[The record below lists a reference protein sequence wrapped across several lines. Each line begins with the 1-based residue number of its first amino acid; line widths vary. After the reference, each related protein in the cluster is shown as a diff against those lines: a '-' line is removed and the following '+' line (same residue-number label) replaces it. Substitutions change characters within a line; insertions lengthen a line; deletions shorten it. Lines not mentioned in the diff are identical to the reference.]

1 MGRGWS
7 VFKDTRK
14 EEIGVGSCRW
24 VDLRKPRA
32 IQRFAGPSPR
42 LGPRLY
48 PGASAPATLSFP
60 GMEEHVVFKRFT
72 LKESWESSPSPL
84 PHPINNSA
92 RFLARVFLRGRLLY
106 DRV

>member
-1 MGRGWS
+1 M
-7 VFKDTRK
+7 
-14 EEIGVGSCRW
+14 
-24 VDLRKPRA
+24 DLIKPRA
-32 IQRFAGPSPR
+32 IRRFAGPSPS

-60 GMEEHVVFKRFT
+60 YMEGHVVFKRFT
-72 LKESWESSPSPL
+72 LKERWESSPSPL
-84 PHPINNSA
+84 PHPTNNFA